1 MEDYFTFRIIMTPK
15 VENLKQQFNSVFYPQ
30 MTVELTKPYIKL
42 TKNYKTVIKPK
53 LLFLK
58 STPKAFDRR
67 IPDESDVNNFDF
79 DYFDLLA
86 EIDYLEMIDQIV
98 SHVLIMVYH
107 ILSNR
112 TLHKFQVKLVLGKVI
127 N

>member
-1 MEDYFTFRIIMTPK
+1 
-15 VENLKQQFNSVFYPQ
+15 